1 MGAGFIKLDPL
12 ILITKIERAA
22 ENFSVDMMAHY
33 RTVSFYKFIVQPAG
47 EFICLGSDA
56 FRIIESVPF
65 PADDVPHHHQRS

>member
-22 ENFSVDMMAHY
+22 ENFSVDKMAHY
-33 RTVSFYKFIVQPAG
+33 RTVSFYKFIVQPARKL
-47 EFICLGSDA
+47 ICLCPDVFG
-56 FRIIESVPF
+56 IIESVSF